1 MDTRHILLIGK
12 GIIAGTFCE
21 SFWRLNTSG
30 KMGYNF
36 DREPTGDETGQMLED
51 IQRHRA
57 SLFNELSDLRKAERI
72 LKRKAK

>member
-30 KMGYNF
+30 MTGYNF
-36 DREPTGDETGQMLED
+36 DREPTTEETDRMLED
-51 IQRHRA
+51 IQRHRS

-72 LKRKAK
+72 LKRKAR